1 MAITLITLLWC
12 CMKSNIE
19 ELGRRLLHH
28 VPIVIEKQVKT
39 CETIELTARDIED
52 WLAHCTD
59 KDVLLFL
66 ARRAKALAS
75 QLDDTDDFRSRA

>member
-1 MAITLITLLWC
+1 
-12 CMKSNIE
+12 MKSDIE
-19 ELGRRLLHH
+19 KLDRRLLSH

-52 WLAHCTD
+52 WLAHCSD

>member
-1 MAITLITLLWC
+1 
-12 CMKSNIE
+12 MKSNNE

-52 WLAHCTD
+52 WLAHCVD

>member
-1 MAITLITLLWC
+1 
-12 CMKSNIE
+12 MKSNIE
-19 ELGRRLLHH
+19 ELGRRLLSH

-52 WLAHCTD
+52 WLAHCVD

-66 ARRAKALAS
+66 ARRARALAAL
-75 QLDDTDDFRSRA
+75 LDDTDDFRSRA

>member
-1 MAITLITLLWC
+1 
-12 CMKSNIE
+12 MKSSVK
-19 ELGRRLLHH
+19 ELDRRLLHH

-39 CETIELTARDIED
+39 CETIELTARDVED
-52 WLAHCTD
+52 WLAHCAD

-66 ARRAKALAS
+66 ALRAKALAS

>member
-1 MAITLITLLWC
+1 
-12 CMKSNIE
+12 MKSNIE
-19 ELGRRLLHH
+19 ELGRRLLYH

-39 CETIELTARDIED
+39 CEIIELTARDIED
-52 WLAHCTD
+52 WLAHCID

-66 ARRAKALAS
+66 ARKAKVFAS

>member
-1 MAITLITLLWC
+1 
-12 CMKSNIE
+12 MKSNIE
-19 ELGRRLLHH
+19 ELGRRLLYH

-52 WLAHCTD
+52 WLAHCVD

>member
-1 MAITLITLLWC
+1 
-12 CMKSNIE
+12 MKSNIK
-19 ELGRRLLHH
+19 ELDRRLLSH

-52 WLAHCTD
+52 WLAHCAD